1 MGEDAMVEVE
11 RVREGDRPEN
21 REILDFKEYGGLYS
35 RCLFASQAETQEK
48 ADNIMDPYNT
58 TVEFDDL
65 TADAMK
71 GRDRNYNFVCEKSS
85 IAERK
90 KQWEEVE
97 YSTAY
102 SQWKK
107 QFTGF
112 MQSIKEKR
120 GEKGEEA
127 FGIIMGGDRNKQA
140 KDFTEADADTL
151 FNKFCKGKD
160 NKDTSDIDLFVKLI
174 TSRLVFKNNKIE
186 LDNLKLLLP
195 HLQWIASGLFG
206 KETASQAVTRLI
218 ELESKIYN
226 SPNNSPMYVAVD
238 VFSLDK
244 GKRINNPTGDEKK
257 VLGALF
263 KGEIPIQ
270 TPQAARFVPSRD
282 EAAVVPAVFQG
293 VPQPAPV
300 DTVAFFA
307 PRKDQGEPPSPPP
320 VKEIPASTS
329 GERLQNMHKKE
340 LEATREKL
348 LSPFSRKEQDR
359 LGALMIDRTEDQIS
373 KMTPQEQERVKGDME
388 EMLRMDIANLET
400 IIKEDGLGNA
410 QGPTTQDVS
419 LPPPTPAESDLAPA
433 EPTPERISEIGRKEF
448 SLTDRPFLRIP
459 QEERDGII
467 INVIRAAGGKYG
479 E

>member
-1 MGEDAMVEVE
+1 M
-11 RVREGDRPEN
+11 
-21 REILDFKEYGGLYS
+21 
-35 RCLFASQAETQEK
+35 
-48 ADNIMDPYNT
+48 
-58 TVEFDDL
+58 EFDATMLIQTFDF
-65 TADAMK
+65 
-71 GRDRNYNFVCEKSS
+71 RDYNRVCETASLN
-85 IAERK
+85 ERK
-90 KQWEEVE
+90 KEWENFTPSTEHP
-97 YSTAY
+97 TAY
-102 SQWKK
+102 GKWQ
-107 QFTGF
+107 
-112 MQSIKEKR
+112 
-120 GEKGEEA
+120 
-127 FGIIMGGDRNKQA
+127 
-140 KDFTEADADTL
+140 KDFTHFMNNNIEPGSKREEALRIIMSDPKKRANEFAVEDADKL
-151 FNKFCKGKD
+151 FTDFCKDGRSNINNFIKRVTTILGRE
-160 NKDTSDIDLFVKLI
+160 NKRDS
-174 TSRLVFKNNKIE
+174 N
-186 LDNLKLLLP
+186 NLKQLLP

-218 ELESKIYN
+218 ELDS
-226 SPNNSPMYVAVD
+226 AVRND
-238 VFSLDK
+238 PRIAVNILDK
-244 GKRINNPTGDEKK
+244 ERINTLTDDEEK
-257 VLGALF
+257 VLGFLQKSF
-263 KGEIPIQ
+263 SVPQEKISPIPTQEIKPV
-270 TPQAARFVPSRD
+270 TTPAVLSDVPQA
-282 EAAVVPAVFQG
+282 
-293 VPQPAPV
+293 APV

-419 LPPPTPAESDLAPA
+419 LPLPTPAESDLAPA